1 MTEKDYSAIPSI
13 DKAIEV
19 RVAGR
24 KTFIAI
30 TALERDSDS
39 DGEVQEMVGSTFN
52 KIQAC
57 QLVEALQ
64 IAIAEM
70 I

>member
-1 MTEKDYSAIPSI
+1 MQVE
-13 DKAIEV
+13 
-19 RVAGR
+19 

>member
-30 TALERDSDS
+30 TALERDSDV
-39 DGEVQEMVGSTFN
+39 EVQEMVGSAFN

>member
-30 TALERDSDS
+30 TALERDSD
-39 DGEVQEMVGSTFN
+39 GEVQEMVGSTFN

-57 QLVEALQ
+57 QLVKALQ
-64 IAIAEM
+64 IALAEM
-70 I
+70 N

>member
-1 MTEKDYSAIPSI
+1 MTEKDYSSIPSI
-13 DKAIEV
+13 DEGVEI

-30 TALERDSDS
+30 SALECDD
-39 DGEVQEMVGSTFN
+39 DGEVVEFVGSTFN

-57 QLVEALQ
+57 QLIKSLQ

-70 I
+70 N

>member
-19 RVAGR
+19 RIAGR

-30 TALERDSDS
+30 AALERDS

-52 KIQAC
+52 KKQAC
-57 QLVEALQ
+57 QLVKALQ

-70 I
+70 S